1 VYFAVLDDRV
11 LSTDLDGD
19 REQEPN
25 ANANKRVW
33 SGPRA
38 RWRRGEKRRGSC
50 TILLG
55 VADEDVVQ
63 YDVAADVE
71 TQDSL
76 SGVEKVR

>member
-1 VYFAVLDDRV
+1 METR
-11 LSTDLDGD
+11 
-19 REQEPN
+19 REKEGI
-25 ANANKRVW
+25 V
-33 SGPRA
+33 S
-38 RWRRGEKRRGSC
+38 

-71 TQDSL
+71 THDSL